1 MADKHTLAFEI
12 GVEEIPAFDLDSANK
27 QLEKMVPAAFAD
39 ARIPFDSIE
48 IHSSPRRLIVMAYGV
63 ADATEALVEE
73 YKGPAAKIAFD
84 ADGNPTKAAIGFA
97 RGKGLDPE
105 NLERR
110 EVNGTEYV
118 FATKNIP
125 ATPVADLLPE
135 VLTGFITAIK
145 WPRSCR
151 WAAYREYFVRPVR
164 WIVAMLNDVV
174 LPVSFAGAAS
184 DNFTMGHRVLAP
196 GKHTVDTAANL
207 LNVVRAAYVI
217 PTQAERERIIREG
230 VAAIEAETGF
240 TADLPAKTL
249 LEVVNLSEYPQPL
262 VSTFDE
268 EFLQVPEEI
277 IVDAMLM
284 HQRYFPLYDAA
295 GKLTNKFIIVSNG
308 NPECAATIIDG
319 NERVVRARL
328 DDAKFF
334 YEEDL
339 KHPLESYIE
348 KLDKVVFQES
358 LGTVRQ
364 KAERLEKLAGALSA
378 DAQLSAAD
386 AARRRSAPRACA
398 RPTWSPTPSS
408 SSPASRAS
416 WAATTPPPPGKR
428 PQVAQRHRPSITS
441 PRFAGDALPDTDGGP
456 AWSPWPTS
464 STPSAACSPVGQ
476 GPTGSSDPF
485 ALRRSAIGIVNHAR
499 GGPAH
504 RRSLAAVDE
513 SLASYAAPGRRLRPR
528 AAVRAEVADFFVTRT
543 KVMLRDAG
551 RHRRRHRRR
560 AGRGRGGACWSS
572 AQRARALEAARA
584 KRCAKRS
591 TTWPR
596 PTPARTTCASP
607 KLGEDVDDSLLTD
620 PERALASARGQPPS
634 RRVAAAL
641 VVRRLRGR
649 AVPGCAALRAPIDG
663 FFADVMVMD
672 EDAALR
678 DNRLRLLN
686 RFVAVFANV
695 ADFGRSWRNRSRATV
710 AGFSQTAERLVRC
723 EAPTHLACFARRR
736 KLAYRSTLRL
746 PPAGG
751 RSGTAAAS
759 PLTLQGTSLEGGRD
773 ARRVRRH
780 TRTPRPLPTIHVV
793 SDSVGLDGTGG
804 GPCRRRPVRRHE
816 PQHRGAAPCALVRG
830 GQAASSP
837 STARLHQPPV
847 RRRAPARLLHA
858 GRRRPAPSR
867 CADYCESAS
876 TTWWRS
882 TS

>member
-39 ARIPFDSIE
+39 ARIPYDSIE

-97 RGKGLDPE
+97 RGKGLSPE

-125 ATPVADLLPE
+125 ATPVADLLPD
-135 VLTGFITAIK
+135 VLAGFITAIK

-164 WIVAMLNDVV
+164 WIVAMLDDVV
-174 LPVSFAGAAS
+174 LPISFAGAES
-184 DNFTMGHRVLAP
+184 SNFTMGHRVLAP

-207 LNVVRAAYVI
+207 LDVILAAYVI

-268 EFLQVPEEI
+268 DFLQVPEEI

-364 KAERLEKLAGALSA
+364 KAERLEKLACALSA

-386 AARRRSAPRACA
+386 AADAKRAA
-398 RPTWSPTPSS
+398 RLCKADLVTNAVIEFTSVQGVMGSYYAA
-408 SSPASRAS
+408 ASGE
-416 WAATTPPPPGKR
+416 T
-428 PQVAQRHRPSITS
+428 PQVAQAIGQHYQ
-441 PRFAGDALPDTDGGP
+441 PRFAGDALPDTTVGKLVALADKLDTICGLF
-456 AWSPWPTS
+456 A
-464 STPSAACSPVGQ
+464 VGQ

-485 ALRRSAIGIVNHAR
+485 ALRRSAIGIVNMLEA
-499 GGPAH
+499 GLPI
-504 RRSLAAVDE
+504 SLAAAIDE
-513 SLASYAAPGRRLRPR
+513 SLASFAAQGVAFDA
-528 AAVRAEVADFFVTRT
+528 AAVRAEVVEFFVTRT
-543 KVMLRDAG
+543 KVMLRDGGVNADTIDAVLAAG
-551 RHRRRHRRR
+551 VEEP
-560 AGRGRGGACWSS
+560 AVIS
-572 AQRARALEAARA
+572 QRAHALEDARA
-584 KRCAKRS
+584 NDAE
-591 TTWPR
+591 TFDNLATAY
-596 PTPARTTCASP
+596 ARANNLRKP
-607 KLGEDVDDSLLTD
+607 ELGEDVDDALLTE
-620 PERALASARGQPPS
+620 PERALAGAVATAEQAVAYALASDDF
-634 RRVAAAL
+634 AAAL
-641 VVRRLRGR
+641 SQL
-649 AVPGCAALRAPIDG
+649 AALRAPIDG

-695 ADFGRSWRNRSRATV
+695 ADFGKMAKS
-710 AGFSQTAERLVRC
+710 
-723 EAPTHLACFARRR
+723 
-736 KLAYRSTLRL
+736 K
-746 PPAGG
+746 
-751 RSGTAAAS
+751 
-759 PLTLQGTSLEGGRD
+759 
-773 ARRVRRH
+773 
-780 TRTPRPLPTIHVV
+780 
-793 SDSVGLDGTGG
+793 
-804 GPCRRRPVRRHE
+804 
-816 PQHRGAAPCALVRG
+816 
-830 GQAASSP
+830 
-837 STARLHQPPV
+837 
-847 RRRAPARLLHA
+847 
-858 GRRRPAPSR
+858 
-867 CADYCESAS
+867 
-876 TTWWRS
+876 
-882 TS
+882 

>member
-39 ARIPFDSIE
+39 ARIPYDSIE

-97 RGKGLDPE
+97 RGKGLSPE
-105 NLERR
+105 SLERR

-125 ATPVADLLPE
+125 ATPVADLLPD
-135 VLTGFITAIK
+135 VLAGFITAIK

-164 WIVAMLNDVV
+164 WIVAMLDDVV
-174 LPVSFAGAAS
+174 LPVSFAGAES
-184 DNFTMGHRVLAP
+184 SNFTMGHRVLAP

-207 LNVVRAAYVI
+207 LDVIRAAYVI

-364 KAERLEKLAGALSA
+364 KAERLEKLACALSA

-386 AARRRSAPRACA
+386 AADAKRAA
-398 RPTWSPTPSS
+398 RLCKADLVTNAVIEFTSVQGVMGSYYAA
-408 SSPASRAS
+408 ASGE
-416 WAATTPPPPGKR
+416 T
-428 PQVAQRHRPSITS
+428 PQVAQAIGQHYQ
-441 PRFAGDALPDTDGGP
+441 PRFAGDALPDTTVGKLVALADKLDTICGLF
-456 AWSPWPTS
+456 A
-464 STPSAACSPVGQ
+464 VGQ

-485 ALRRSAIGIVNHAR
+485 ALRRSAIGIVNMLET
-499 GGPAH
+499 GLPI
-504 RRSLAAVDE
+504 SLAAAIDE
-513 SLASYAAPGRRLRPR
+513 SLASFAAQGVAFDA
-528 AAVRAEVADFFVTRT
+528 AAVRAEVVDFFVTRT
-543 KVMLRDAG
+543 KVMLRDGGVNADTIDAVLAAG
-551 RHRRRHRRR
+551 VEEP
-560 AGRGRGGACWSS
+560 AVIS
-572 AQRARALEAARA
+572 QRAHALEDARA
-584 KRCAKRS
+584 NDAE
-591 TTWPR
+591 TFDNLATAY
-596 PTPARTTCASP
+596 ARANNLRKP
-607 KLGEDVDDSLLTD
+607 ELGEDVDDALLTD
-620 PERALASARGQPPS
+620 PERALAGAVATAEQA
-634 RRVAAAL
+634 VAAAL
-641 VVRRLRGR
+641 ESDDFAAALSQL
-649 AVPGCAALRAPIDG
+649 AALRAPIDG

-695 ADFGRSWRNRSRATV
+695 ADFGKMAKS
-710 AGFSQTAERLVRC
+710 
-723 EAPTHLACFARRR
+723 
-736 KLAYRSTLRL
+736 K
-746 PPAGG
+746 
-751 RSGTAAAS
+751 
-759 PLTLQGTSLEGGRD
+759 
-773 ARRVRRH
+773 
-780 TRTPRPLPTIHVV
+780 
-793 SDSVGLDGTGG
+793 
-804 GPCRRRPVRRHE
+804 
-816 PQHRGAAPCALVRG
+816 
-830 GQAASSP
+830 
-837 STARLHQPPV
+837 
-847 RRRAPARLLHA
+847 
-858 GRRRPAPSR
+858 
-867 CADYCESAS
+867 
-876 TTWWRS
+876 
-882 TS
+882 

>member
-27 QLEKMVPAAFAD
+27 QLEKMAPAAFAD
-39 ARIPFDSIE
+39 ARIPYDSIE

-97 RGKGLDPE
+97 RGKGLSPE

-110 EVNGTEYV
+110 EVNGTECV

-125 ATPVADLLPE
+125 ATPVADLLPD
-135 VLTGFITAIK
+135 VLAGFITAIK

-164 WIVAMLNDVV
+164 WIVAMLDDVV
-174 LPVSFAGAAS
+174 LPVSFAGAES
-184 DNFTMGHRVLAP
+184 SNFTMGHRVLAP

-207 LNVVRAAYVI
+207 LDVIRAAYVI

-230 VAAIEAETGF
+230 VAAIESETGF

-339 KHPLESYIE
+339 KRPLESYIE

-364 KAERLEKLAGALSA
+364 KAERLEKLACALSA

-386 AARRRSAPRACA
+386 AADAKRAA
-398 RPTWSPTPSS
+398 RLCKADLVTNAVIEFTSVQGVMGSYYAA
-408 SSPASRAS
+408 ASGE
-416 WAATTPPPPGKR
+416 T
-428 PQVAQRHRPSITS
+428 PQVAQAIGQHYQ
-441 PRFAGDALPDTDGGP
+441 PRFAGDALPDTTVGKLVALADKLDTICGLF
-456 AWSPWPTS
+456 A
-464 STPSAACSPVGQ
+464 VGQ

-485 ALRRSAIGIVNHAR
+485 ALRRSAIGIVNMLET
-499 GGPAH
+499 GLPI
-504 RRSLAAVDE
+504 SLAAAIDE
-513 SLASYAAPGRRLRPR
+513 SLASFADQGVAFDA
-528 AAVRAEVADFFVTRT
+528 AAVRAEVVDFFVTRT
-543 KVMLRDAG
+543 KVMLRDGGVNADTIDAVLAAG
-551 RHRRRHRRR
+551 VEEP
-560 AGRGRGGACWSS
+560 AVIS
-572 AQRARALEAARA
+572 QRAHALEDARA
-584 KRCAKRS
+584 NDAE
-591 TTWPR
+591 TFDNLATAY
-596 PTPARTTCASP
+596 ARANNLRKP
-607 KLGEDVDDSLLTD
+607 ELGEDVDDALLTE
-620 PERALASARGQPPS
+620 PERALAGAVATAEQTVASALAS
-634 RRVAAAL
+634 DDFAAAL
-641 VVRRLRGR
+641 SQL
-649 AVPGCAALRAPIDG
+649 AALRAPIDG

-695 ADFGRSWRNRSRATV
+695 ADFGKMAKS
-710 AGFSQTAERLVRC
+710 
-723 EAPTHLACFARRR
+723 
-736 KLAYRSTLRL
+736 K
-746 PPAGG
+746 
-751 RSGTAAAS
+751 
-759 PLTLQGTSLEGGRD
+759 
-773 ARRVRRH
+773 
-780 TRTPRPLPTIHVV
+780 
-793 SDSVGLDGTGG
+793 
-804 GPCRRRPVRRHE
+804 
-816 PQHRGAAPCALVRG
+816 
-830 GQAASSP
+830 
-837 STARLHQPPV
+837 
-847 RRRAPARLLHA
+847 
-858 GRRRPAPSR
+858 
-867 CADYCESAS
+867 
-876 TTWWRS
+876 
-882 TS
+882 

>member
-39 ARIPFDSIE
+39 ARIPYDSIE

-97 RGKGLDPE
+97 RGKGLSPE
-105 NLERR
+105 SLERR

-125 ATPVADLLPE
+125 ATPVADLLPD
-135 VLTGFITAIK
+135 VLAGFITAIK

-164 WIVAMLNDVV
+164 WIVAMLDDVV
-174 LPVSFAGAAS
+174 LPVSFAGAES
-184 DNFTMGHRVLAP
+184 SNFTMGHRVLAP

-207 LNVVRAAYVI
+207 LDVIRAAYVI

-364 KAERLEKLAGALSA
+364 KAERLEKLACALSA
-378 DAQLSAAD
+378 DAQLDAAD
-386 AARRRSAPRACA
+386 AADAKRAA
-398 RPTWSPTPSS
+398 RLCKADLVTNAVIEFTSVQGVMGSYYAA
-408 SSPASRAS
+408 ASGE
-416 WAATTPPPPGKR
+416 T
-428 PQVAQRHRPSITS
+428 PQVAQAIGQHYQ
-441 PRFAGDALPDTDGGP
+441 PRFAGDALPDTTVGKLVALADKLDTICGLF
-456 AWSPWPTS
+456 A
-464 STPSAACSPVGQ
+464 VGQ

-485 ALRRSAIGIVNHAR
+485 ALRRSAIGIVNMLEA
-499 GGPAH
+499 GLPI
-504 RRSLAAVDE
+504 SLAAAIDE
-513 SLASYAAPGRRLRPR
+513 SLASFADQGVAFDA
-528 AAVRAEVADFFVTRT
+528 AAVRAEVVGFFVTRT

-551 RHRRRHRRR
+551 ISADTIDAVLA
-560 AGRGRGGACWSS
+560 AGVEEPAVIS
-572 AQRARALEAARA
+572 QRAHALEDARA
-584 KRCAKRS
+584 NDAE
-591 TTWPR
+591 TFDNLATAY
-596 PTPARTTCASP
+596 ARANNLRKP
-607 KLGEDVDDSLLTD
+607 ELGEDVDDALLTE
-620 PERALASARGQPPS
+620 PERALAGAVATAEQAVASALAS
-634 RRVAAAL
+634 DDFAAAL
-641 VVRRLRGR
+641 SQL
-649 AVPGCAALRAPIDG
+649 AALRAPIDG

-695 ADFGRSWRNRSRATV
+695 ADFGKMAKS
-710 AGFSQTAERLVRC
+710 
-723 EAPTHLACFARRR
+723 
-736 KLAYRSTLRL
+736 K
-746 PPAGG
+746 
-751 RSGTAAAS
+751 
-759 PLTLQGTSLEGGRD
+759 
-773 ARRVRRH
+773 
-780 TRTPRPLPTIHVV
+780 
-793 SDSVGLDGTGG
+793 
-804 GPCRRRPVRRHE
+804 
-816 PQHRGAAPCALVRG
+816 
-830 GQAASSP
+830 
-837 STARLHQPPV
+837 
-847 RRRAPARLLHA
+847 
-858 GRRRPAPSR
+858 
-867 CADYCESAS
+867 
-876 TTWWRS
+876 
-882 TS
+882 

>member
-39 ARIPFDSIE
+39 ARIPYDSIE

-97 RGKGLDPE
+97 RGKGLSPE
-105 NLERR
+105 SLERR

-125 ATPVADLLPE
+125 ATPVADLLPD
-135 VLTGFITAIK
+135 VLAGFITAIK

-164 WIVAMLNDVV
+164 WIVAMLDDVV
-174 LPVSFAGAAS
+174 LPVSFAGAES
-184 DNFTMGHRVLAP
+184 SNFTMGHRVLAP

-207 LNVVRAAYVI
+207 LDVIRAAYVI

-364 KAERLEKLAGALSA
+364 KAERLEKLACALSA

-386 AARRRSAPRACA
+386 AADAKRAA
-398 RPTWSPTPSS
+398 RLCKADLVTNAVVEFTSVQGVMGSYYAA
-408 SSPASRAS
+408 ASGE
-416 WAATTPPPPGKR
+416 T
-428 PQVAQRHRPSITS
+428 PQVAQAIGQHYQ
-441 PRFAGDALPDTDGGP
+441 PRFAGDALPDTTVGKLVALADKLDTICGLF
-456 AWSPWPTS
+456 A
-464 STPSAACSPVGQ
+464 VGQ

-485 ALRRSAIGIVNHAR
+485 ALRRSAIGIVNMLEA
-499 GGPAH
+499 GLPI
-504 RRSLAAVDE
+504 SLAAAIDE
-513 SLASYAAPGRRLRPR
+513 SLASFAAQGVAFDA
-528 AAVRAEVADFFVTRT
+528 AAVRAEVVDFFVTRT
-543 KVMLRDAG
+543 KVMLRDGGVNADTIDAVLAAG
-551 RHRRRHRRR
+551 VEEP
-560 AGRGRGGACWSS
+560 AVIS
-572 AQRARALEAARA
+572 QRAHALEDARA
-584 KRCAKRS
+584 NDAE
-591 TTWPR
+591 TFDNLATAY
-596 PTPARTTCASP
+596 ARANNLRKP
-607 KLGEDVDDSLLTD
+607 ELGEDVDDALLTE
-620 PERALASARGQPPS
+620 PERALAGAVATAEQAVASALAS
-634 RRVAAAL
+634 DDFAAAL
-641 VVRRLRGR
+641 SQL
-649 AVPGCAALRAPIDG
+649 AALRAPIDG

-695 ADFGRSWRNRSRATV
+695 ADFGKMAKS
-710 AGFSQTAERLVRC
+710 
-723 EAPTHLACFARRR
+723 
-736 KLAYRSTLRL
+736 K
-746 PPAGG
+746 
-751 RSGTAAAS
+751 
-759 PLTLQGTSLEGGRD
+759 
-773 ARRVRRH
+773 
-780 TRTPRPLPTIHVV
+780 
-793 SDSVGLDGTGG
+793 
-804 GPCRRRPVRRHE
+804 
-816 PQHRGAAPCALVRG
+816 
-830 GQAASSP
+830 
-837 STARLHQPPV
+837 
-847 RRRAPARLLHA
+847 
-858 GRRRPAPSR
+858 
-867 CADYCESAS
+867 
-876 TTWWRS
+876 
-882 TS
+882 

>member
-39 ARIPFDSIE
+39 ARIPYDSIE

-84 ADGNPTKAAIGFA
+84 AGGNPTKAAIGFA
-97 RGKGLDPE
+97 RGKGLSPE

-125 ATPVADLLPE
+125 ATPVADLLPD
-135 VLTGFITAIK
+135 VLAGFITAIK

-164 WIVAMLNDVV
+164 WIVAMLDDVV
-174 LPVSFAGAAS
+174 LPVSYAGAES
-184 DNFTMGHRVLAP
+184 SNFTMGHRVLAP
-196 GKHTVDTAANL
+196 GKHVVDTAANL
-207 LNVVRAAYVI
+207 LDVIRAAYVI

-284 HQRYFPLYDAA
+284 HQRYFPLYDAD

-364 KAERLEKLAGALSA
+364 KAERLEKLARALSA
-378 DAQLSAAD
+378 DAQLDAAD
-386 AARRRSAPRACA
+386 AADAKRAA
-398 RPTWSPTPSS
+398 RLCKADLVTNAVIEFTSVQGVMGSYYAA
-408 SSPASRAS
+408 ASGE
-416 WAATTPPPPGKR
+416 T
-428 PQVAQRHRPSITS
+428 PQVAQAIGQHYQ
-441 PRFAGDALPDTDGGP
+441 PRFAGDALPDTTVGKLVALADKLDTICGLF
-456 AWSPWPTS
+456 A
-464 STPSAACSPVGQ
+464 VGQ

-485 ALRRSAIGIVNHAR
+485 ALRRSAIGIVNMLEA
-499 GGPAH
+499 GLPI
-504 RRSLAAVDE
+504 SLAAAIDE
-513 SLASYAAPGRRLRPR
+513 SLASFAAQGVAFDA
-528 AAVRAEVADFFVTRT
+528 AAVRAEVVDFFVTRT

-551 RHRRRHRRR
+551 INADTIDAVLA
-560 AGRGRGGACWSS
+560 AGVEEPAVIS
-572 AQRARALEAARA
+572 QRAHALEDARA
-584 KRCAKRS
+584 NDAE
-591 TTWPR
+591 TFDNLATAY
-596 PTPARTTCASP
+596 ARANNLRKP
-607 KLGEDVDDSLLTD
+607 ELGEDVNDALLTE
-620 PERALASARGQPPS
+620 PERALAGAVATAEQA
-634 RRVAAAL
+634 VAAAL
-641 VVRRLRGR
+641 ASDDFAAALSQL
-649 AVPGCAALRAPIDG
+649 AALRAPIDG

-695 ADFGRSWRNRSRATV
+695 ADFGKMAKS
-710 AGFSQTAERLVRC
+710 
-723 EAPTHLACFARRR
+723 
-736 KLAYRSTLRL
+736 K
-746 PPAGG
+746 
-751 RSGTAAAS
+751 
-759 PLTLQGTSLEGGRD
+759 
-773 ARRVRRH
+773 
-780 TRTPRPLPTIHVV
+780 
-793 SDSVGLDGTGG
+793 
-804 GPCRRRPVRRHE
+804 
-816 PQHRGAAPCALVRG
+816 
-830 GQAASSP
+830 
-837 STARLHQPPV
+837 
-847 RRRAPARLLHA
+847 
-858 GRRRPAPSR
+858 
-867 CADYCESAS
+867 
-876 TTWWRS
+876 
-882 TS
+882 

>member
-39 ARIPFDSIE
+39 ARIPYDSIE

-97 RGKGLDPE
+97 RGKGLSPE
-105 NLERR
+105 SLERR

-125 ATPVADLLPE
+125 ATPVADLLPD
-135 VLTGFITAIK
+135 VLAGFITAIK

-164 WIVAMLNDVV
+164 WIVAMLDDVV
-174 LPVSFAGAAS
+174 LPVSFAGAES
-184 DNFTMGHRVLAP
+184 SNFTMGHRVLAP
-196 GKHTVDTAANL
+196 GKHAVDTAANL
-207 LNVVRAAYVI
+207 LDVIRAAYVI

-364 KAERLEKLAGALSA
+364 KAERLEKLACALSA

-386 AARRRSAPRACA
+386 AADAKRAA
-398 RPTWSPTPSS
+398 RLCKADLVTNAVIEFTSVQGVMGSYYAA
-408 SSPASRAS
+408 ASGE
-416 WAATTPPPPGKR
+416 T
-428 PQVAQRHRPSITS
+428 PQVAQAIGQHYQ
-441 PRFAGDALPDTDGGP
+441 PRFAGDALPDTTVGKLVALADKLDTICGLF
-456 AWSPWPTS
+456 S
-464 STPSAACSPVGQ
+464 VGQ

-485 ALRRSAIGIVNHAR
+485 ALRRSAIGIVNMLETGLAI
-499 GGPAH
+499 
-504 RRSLAAVDE
+504 SLAAAIDE
-513 SLASYAAPGRRLRPR
+513 SLASFAAQGVAFDA
-528 AAVRAEVADFFVTRT
+528 AAVRAEVVDFFVTRT
-543 KVMLRDAG
+543 KVMLRDGGVNADTIDAVLAAG
-551 RHRRRHRRR
+551 VEEP
-560 AGRGRGGACWSS
+560 AVIS
-572 AQRARALEAARA
+572 QRAHALEDARA
-584 KRCAKRS
+584 NDAE
-591 TTWPR
+591 TFDNLATAY
-596 PTPARTTCASP
+596 ARANNLRKP
-607 KLGEDVDDSLLTD
+607 ELGEGVDDALLTE
-620 PERALASARGQPPS
+620 PERALEGAVATAEQAVASALAS
-634 RRVAAAL
+634 DDFAAAL
-641 VVRRLRGR
+641 SQL
-649 AVPGCAALRAPIDG
+649 AALRAPIDG

-695 ADFGRSWRNRSRATV
+695 ADFGKMAKS
-710 AGFSQTAERLVRC
+710 
-723 EAPTHLACFARRR
+723 
-736 KLAYRSTLRL
+736 K
-746 PPAGG
+746 
-751 RSGTAAAS
+751 
-759 PLTLQGTSLEGGRD
+759 
-773 ARRVRRH
+773 
-780 TRTPRPLPTIHVV
+780 
-793 SDSVGLDGTGG
+793 
-804 GPCRRRPVRRHE
+804 
-816 PQHRGAAPCALVRG
+816 
-830 GQAASSP
+830 
-837 STARLHQPPV
+837 
-847 RRRAPARLLHA
+847 
-858 GRRRPAPSR
+858 
-867 CADYCESAS
+867 
-876 TTWWRS
+876 
-882 TS
+882 

>member
-27 QLEKMVPAAFAD
+27 QLEKMVPAAFSD

-97 RGKGLDPE
+97 RGKGLSPE

-125 ATPVADLLPE
+125 ATPVADLLPD
-135 VLTGFITAIK
+135 VLAGFITAIK

-164 WIVAMLNDVV
+164 WIVAMLDDVV
-174 LPVSFAGAAS
+174 LPVSYAGAES
-184 DNFTMGHRVLAP
+184 SNFTMGHRVLAP
-196 GKHTVDTAANL
+196 GKHVVDTAANL
-207 LNVVRAAYVI
+207 LDVIRAAYVI

-284 HQRYFPLYDAA
+284 HQRYFPLYDAD

-364 KAERLEKLAGALSA
+364 KAERLEKLACALSA
-378 DAQLSAAD
+378 DAQLDAAD
-386 AARRRSAPRACA
+386 AADAKRAA
-398 RPTWSPTPSS
+398 RLCKADLVTNAVIEFTSVQGVMGSYYAA
-408 SSPASRAS
+408 ASGE
-416 WAATTPPPPGKR
+416 T
-428 PQVAQRHRPSITS
+428 PQVAQAIGQHYQ
-441 PRFAGDALPDTDGGP
+441 PRFAGDALPDTTVGKLVALADKLDTICGLF
-456 AWSPWPTS
+456 A
-464 STPSAACSPVGQ
+464 VGQ

-485 ALRRSAIGIVNHAR
+485 ALRRSAIGIVNMLEA
-499 GGPAH
+499 GLPI
-504 RRSLAAVDE
+504 SLAAAIDE
-513 SLASYAAPGRRLRPR
+513 SLASFAAQGVAFDA
-528 AAVRAEVADFFVTRT
+528 AAVRAEVVDFFVTRT

-551 RHRRRHRRR
+551 VNADTIDAVLA
-560 AGRGRGGACWSS
+560 AGVEEPAVIS
-572 AQRARALEAARA
+572 QRAHALEDARA
-584 KRCAKRS
+584 NDAE
-591 TTWPR
+591 TFDNLATAY
-596 PTPARTTCASP
+596 ARANNLRKP
-607 KLGEDVDDSLLTD
+607 ELGEDVDDALLTE
-620 PERALASARGQPPS
+620 PERALAGAVATAEQA
-634 RRVAAAL
+634 VAAAL
-641 VVRRLRGR
+641 ASDDFAAALSQL
-649 AVPGCAALRAPIDG
+649 AALRAPIDG

-695 ADFGRSWRNRSRATV
+695 ADFGKMAKS
-710 AGFSQTAERLVRC
+710 
-723 EAPTHLACFARRR
+723 
-736 KLAYRSTLRL
+736 K
-746 PPAGG
+746 
-751 RSGTAAAS
+751 
-759 PLTLQGTSLEGGRD
+759 
-773 ARRVRRH
+773 
-780 TRTPRPLPTIHVV
+780 
-793 SDSVGLDGTGG
+793 
-804 GPCRRRPVRRHE
+804 
-816 PQHRGAAPCALVRG
+816 
-830 GQAASSP
+830 
-837 STARLHQPPV
+837 
-847 RRRAPARLLHA
+847 
-858 GRRRPAPSR
+858 
-867 CADYCESAS
+867 
-876 TTWWRS
+876 
-882 TS
+882 

>member
-97 RGKGLDPE
+97 RGKGLAPE
-105 NLERR
+105 SLERR

-125 ATPVADLLPE
+125 ATPVADLLPD
-135 VLTGFITAIK
+135 VLAGFITAIK

-164 WIVAMLNDVV
+164 WIVAMLDDVV
-174 LPVSFAGAAS
+174 LPISYAGAES
-184 DNFTMGHRVLAP
+184 SNFTMGHRVLAP
-196 GKHTVDTAANL
+196 GKHTVDAAENL
-207 LNVVRAAYVI
+207 LDVIRAAYVI

-284 HQRYFPLYDAA
+284 HQRYFPLYDAD

-364 KAERLEKLAGALSA
+364 KAERLEKLACALSA
-378 DAQLSAAD
+378 DAQLDAAD
-386 AARRRSAPRACA
+386 AADAQRAA
-398 RPTWSPTPSS
+398 RLCKADLVTNAVIEFTSVQGVMGSYYAA
-408 SSPASRAS
+408 ASGE
-416 WAATTPPPPGKR
+416 T
-428 PQVAQRHRPSITS
+428 PQVAQAIGQHYQ
-441 PRFAGDALPDTDGGP
+441 PRFAGDALPDTTVGQLVALADKLDTICGLF
-456 AWSPWPTS
+456 A
-464 STPSAACSPVGQ
+464 VGQ

-485 ALRRSAIGIVNHAR
+485 ALRRSAIGIVNMLET
-499 GGPAH
+499 GLPI
-504 RRSLAAVDE
+504 SLAAAIDE
-513 SLASYAAPGRRLRPR
+513 SLASFADQGVAFDA
-528 AAVRAEVADFFVTRT
+528 AAVRVEVVDFFVTRT

-551 RHRRRHRRR
+551 VNADTIDAVLA
-560 AGRGRGGACWSS
+560 AGVEEPAVIS
-572 AQRARALEAARA
+572 QRAHALEDARA
-584 KRCAKRS
+584 NDAE
-591 TTWPR
+591 TFDNLATAY
-596 PTPARTTCASP
+596 ARANNLRKP
-607 KLGEDVDDSLLTD
+607 ELGEDVDDALLTE
-620 PERALASARGQPPS
+620 PERALAGAVATAEQA
-634 RRVAAAL
+634 VAAAL
-641 VVRRLRGR
+641 ESDDFAAAL
-649 AVPGCAALRAPIDG
+649 AQLAALRAPIDG

-695 ADFGRSWRNRSRATV
+695 ADFGKMAKS
-710 AGFSQTAERLVRC
+710 
-723 EAPTHLACFARRR
+723 
-736 KLAYRSTLRL
+736 K
-746 PPAGG
+746 
-751 RSGTAAAS
+751 
-759 PLTLQGTSLEGGRD
+759 
-773 ARRVRRH
+773 
-780 TRTPRPLPTIHVV
+780 
-793 SDSVGLDGTGG
+793 
-804 GPCRRRPVRRHE
+804 
-816 PQHRGAAPCALVRG
+816 
-830 GQAASSP
+830 
-837 STARLHQPPV
+837 
-847 RRRAPARLLHA
+847 
-858 GRRRPAPSR
+858 
-867 CADYCESAS
+867 
-876 TTWWRS
+876 
-882 TS
+882 

>member
-39 ARIPFDSIE
+39 ARIPYDSIE

-97 RGKGLDPE
+97 RGKGLSPE

-125 ATPVADLLPE
+125 ATPVADLLPD
-135 VLTGFITAIK
+135 VLAGFITAIK

-164 WIVAMLNDVV
+164 WIVAMLDDVV
-174 LPVSFAGAAS
+174 LPVSFAGAES
-184 DNFTMGHRVLAP
+184 SNFTMGHRVLAP

-207 LNVVRAAYVI
+207 LDVIRAAYVI

-364 KAERLEKLAGALSA
+364 KAERLEKLACALSA

-386 AARRRSAPRACA
+386 AADAKRAA
-398 RPTWSPTPSS
+398 RLCKADLVTNAVIEFTSVQGVMGSYYAA
-408 SSPASRAS
+408 ASGE
-416 WAATTPPPPGKR
+416 T
-428 PQVAQRHRPSITS
+428 PQVAQAIGQHYQ
-441 PRFAGDALPDTDGGP
+441 PRFAGDALPDTTVGKLVALADKLDTICGLF
-456 AWSPWPTS
+456 A
-464 STPSAACSPVGQ
+464 VGQ

-485 ALRRSAIGIVNHAR
+485 ALRRSAIGIVNMLETGLAI
-499 GGPAH
+499 
-504 RRSLAAVDE
+504 SLAAAIDE
-513 SLASYAAPGRRLRPR
+513 SLASFAAQGVAFDA
-528 AAVRAEVADFFVTRT
+528 AAVRAEVVDFFVTRT
-543 KVMLRDAG
+543 KVMLRDGGVNADTIDAVLAAG
-551 RHRRRHRRR
+551 VEEP
-560 AGRGRGGACWSS
+560 AVIS
-572 AQRARALEAARA
+572 QRAHALEDARA
-584 KRCAKRS
+584 NDAE
-591 TTWPR
+591 TFDNLATAY
-596 PTPARTTCASP
+596 ARANNLRKP
-607 KLGEDVDDSLLTD
+607 ELGEDVDDALLTE
-620 PERALASARGQPPS
+620 PERALAGAVATAEQA
-634 RRVAAAL
+634 VAAAL
-641 VVRRLRGR
+641 ASDDFAAALSQL
-649 AVPGCAALRAPIDG
+649 AALRAPIDG

-695 ADFGRSWRNRSRATV
+695 ADFGKMAKS
-710 AGFSQTAERLVRC
+710 
-723 EAPTHLACFARRR
+723 
-736 KLAYRSTLRL
+736 K
-746 PPAGG
+746 
-751 RSGTAAAS
+751 
-759 PLTLQGTSLEGGRD
+759 
-773 ARRVRRH
+773 
-780 TRTPRPLPTIHVV
+780 
-793 SDSVGLDGTGG
+793 
-804 GPCRRRPVRRHE
+804 
-816 PQHRGAAPCALVRG
+816 
-830 GQAASSP
+830 
-837 STARLHQPPV
+837 
-847 RRRAPARLLHA
+847 
-858 GRRRPAPSR
+858 
-867 CADYCESAS
+867 
-876 TTWWRS
+876 
-882 TS
+882 

>member
-39 ARIPFDSIE
+39 ARIPYDSIE

-97 RGKGLDPE
+97 RGKGLSPE
-105 NLERR
+105 SLERR

-125 ATPVADLLPE
+125 ATPVADLLPD
-135 VLTGFITAIK
+135 VLAGFITAIK

-164 WIVAMLNDVV
+164 WIVAMLDDVV
-174 LPVSFAGAAS
+174 LPVSFAGAES
-184 DNFTMGHRVLAP
+184 SNFTMGHRVLAP

-207 LNVVRAAYVI
+207 LDVIRAAYVI

-386 AARRRSAPRACA
+386 AADAQRAA
-398 RPTWSPTPSS
+398 RLCKADLVTNAVIEFTSVQGVMGSYYAA
-408 SSPASRAS
+408 ASGE
-416 WAATTPPPPGKR
+416 T
-428 PQVAQRHRPSITS
+428 PQVAQAIGQHYQ
-441 PRFAGDALPDTDGGP
+441 PRFAGDALPD
-456 AWSPWPTS
+456 
-464 STPSAACSPVGQ
+464 STVGQ
-476 GPTGSSDPF
+476 LVALADKLDTICGLFAVVPGPTGSSDPF
-485 ALRRSAIGIVNHAR
+485 ALRRSAIGIVNMLES
-499 GGPAH
+499 GLPI
-504 RRSLAAVDE
+504 SLAAAIDE
-513 SLASYAAPGRRLRPR
+513 SLASFAAQGVAFDA
-528 AAVRAEVADFFVTRT
+528 AAVRAEVVDFFVTRT

-551 RHRRRHRRR
+551 VNADTIDAVLA
-560 AGRGRGGACWSS
+560 AGVEEPAVIS
-572 AQRARALEAARA
+572 QRAHALEDARA
-584 KRCAKRS
+584 NDAE
-591 TTWPR
+591 TFDNLATAY
-596 PTPARTTCASP
+596 ARANNLRKP
-607 KLGEDVDDSLLTD
+607 ELGEGVDDSLLTD
-620 PERALASARGQPPS
+620 PERALASAVATAEQA
-634 RRVAAAL
+634 VAAAL
-641 VVRRLRGR
+641 ESDDFAAALSQL
-649 AVPGCAALRAPIDG
+649 AALRAPIDG

-695 ADFGRSWRNRSRATV
+695 ADFGKMAKS
-710 AGFSQTAERLVRC
+710 
-723 EAPTHLACFARRR
+723 
-736 KLAYRSTLRL
+736 K
-746 PPAGG
+746 
-751 RSGTAAAS
+751 
-759 PLTLQGTSLEGGRD
+759 
-773 ARRVRRH
+773 
-780 TRTPRPLPTIHVV
+780 
-793 SDSVGLDGTGG
+793 
-804 GPCRRRPVRRHE
+804 
-816 PQHRGAAPCALVRG
+816 
-830 GQAASSP
+830 
-837 STARLHQPPV
+837 
-847 RRRAPARLLHA
+847 
-858 GRRRPAPSR
+858 
-867 CADYCESAS
+867 
-876 TTWWRS
+876 
-882 TS
+882 

>member
-39 ARIPFDSIE
+39 ARIPYDSIE
-48 IHSSPRRLIVMAYGV
+48 IHSSPRRLIVMAYSV

-97 RGKGLDPE
+97 RGKGLSPE
-105 NLERR
+105 SLERR

-125 ATPVADLLPE
+125 ATPVADLLPD
-135 VLTGFITAIK
+135 VLAGFITAIK

-164 WIVAMLNDVV
+164 WIVAMLDDVV
-174 LPVSFAGAAS
+174 LPVSFAGAES
-184 DNFTMGHRVLAP
+184 SNFTMGHRVLAP

-207 LNVVRAAYVI
+207 LDVIRAAYVI

-268 EFLQVPEEI
+268 DFLQVPEEI

-339 KHPLESYIE
+339 KRPLESYIE

-364 KAERLEKLAGALSA
+364 KAERLEKLACALSA

-386 AARRRSAPRACA
+386 AADAKRAA
-398 RPTWSPTPSS
+398 RLCKADLVTNAVIEFTSVQGVMGSYYAA
-408 SSPASRAS
+408 ASGE
-416 WAATTPPPPGKR
+416 T
-428 PQVAQRHRPSITS
+428 PQVAQAIGQHYQ
-441 PRFAGDALPDTDGGP
+441 PRFAGDALPDTTVGKLVALADKLDTICGLF
-456 AWSPWPTS
+456 A
-464 STPSAACSPVGQ
+464 VGQ

-485 ALRRSAIGIVNHAR
+485 ALRRSAIGIVNMLEA
-499 GGPAH
+499 GLPI
-504 RRSLAAVDE
+504 SLAAAIDE
-513 SLASYAAPGRRLRPR
+513 SLASFAAQGVAFDA
-528 AAVRAEVADFFVTRT
+528 AAVRAEVVDFFVTRT
-543 KVMLRDAG
+543 KVMLRDGGVNADTIDAVLAAG
-551 RHRRRHRRR
+551 VEEP
-560 AGRGRGGACWSS
+560 AVIS
-572 AQRARALEAARA
+572 QRAHALEDARA
-584 KRCAKRS
+584 NDAE
-591 TTWPR
+591 TFDNLATAY
-596 PTPARTTCASP
+596 ARANNLRKP
-607 KLGEDVDDSLLTD
+607 ELGEDVDDALLTE
-620 PERALASARGQPPS
+620 PERALAGAVATAEQTVASALAS
-634 RRVAAAL
+634 DDFAAAL
-641 VVRRLRGR
+641 SQL
-649 AVPGCAALRAPIDG
+649 AALRAPIDG

-695 ADFGRSWRNRSRATV
+695 ADFGKMAKS
-710 AGFSQTAERLVRC
+710 
-723 EAPTHLACFARRR
+723 
-736 KLAYRSTLRL
+736 K
-746 PPAGG
+746 
-751 RSGTAAAS
+751 
-759 PLTLQGTSLEGGRD
+759 
-773 ARRVRRH
+773 
-780 TRTPRPLPTIHVV
+780 
-793 SDSVGLDGTGG
+793 
-804 GPCRRRPVRRHE
+804 
-816 PQHRGAAPCALVRG
+816 
-830 GQAASSP
+830 
-837 STARLHQPPV
+837 
-847 RRRAPARLLHA
+847 
-858 GRRRPAPSR
+858 
-867 CADYCESAS
+867 
-876 TTWWRS
+876 
-882 TS
+882 

>member
-39 ARIPFDSIE
+39 ARIPYDSIE

-97 RGKGLDPE
+97 RGKGLSPE

-125 ATPVADLLPE
+125 ATPVADLLPD
-135 VLTGFITAIK
+135 VLAGFITAIK

-164 WIVAMLNDVV
+164 WIVAMLDDVV
-174 LPVSFAGAAS
+174 LPVSFAGAES
-184 DNFTMGHRVLAP
+184 SNFTMGHRVLAP
-196 GKHTVDTAANL
+196 GKHAVDTAANL
-207 LNVVRAAYVI
+207 LDVIRAAYVI

-364 KAERLEKLAGALSA
+364 KAERLEKLACALSA

-386 AARRRSAPRACA
+386 AADAKRAA
-398 RPTWSPTPSS
+398 RLCKADLVTNAVIEFTSVQGVMGSYYAA
-408 SSPASRAS
+408 ASGE
-416 WAATTPPPPGKR
+416 T
-428 PQVAQRHRPSITS
+428 PQVAQAIGQHYQ
-441 PRFAGDALPDTDGGP
+441 PRFAGDALPDTTVGKLVALADKLDTICGLF
-456 AWSPWPTS
+456 A
-464 STPSAACSPVGQ
+464 VGQ

-485 ALRRSAIGIVNHAR
+485 ALRRSAIGIVNMLET
-499 GGPAH
+499 GLPI
-504 RRSLAAVDE
+504 SLAAAIDE
-513 SLASYAAPGRRLRPR
+513 SLASFAAQGVAFDA
-528 AAVRAEVADFFVTRT
+528 AAVRAEVVDFFVTRT
-543 KVMLRDAG
+543 KVMLRDGGVNADTIDAVLAAG
-551 RHRRRHRRR
+551 VEEP
-560 AGRGRGGACWSS
+560 AVIS
-572 AQRARALEAARA
+572 QRAHALEDARA
-584 KRCAKRS
+584 NDAE
-591 TTWPR
+591 TFDNLATAY
-596 PTPARTTCASP
+596 ARANNLRKP
-607 KLGEDVDDSLLTD
+607 ELGEGVDDALLTE
-620 PERALASARGQPPS
+620 PERALAGAVATAEQAVASALAS
-634 RRVAAAL
+634 DDFAAAL
-641 VVRRLRGR
+641 SQL
-649 AVPGCAALRAPIDG
+649 AALRAPIDG

-695 ADFGRSWRNRSRATV
+695 ADFGKMAKS
-710 AGFSQTAERLVRC
+710 
-723 EAPTHLACFARRR
+723 
-736 KLAYRSTLRL
+736 K
-746 PPAGG
+746 
-751 RSGTAAAS
+751 
-759 PLTLQGTSLEGGRD
+759 
-773 ARRVRRH
+773 
-780 TRTPRPLPTIHVV
+780 
-793 SDSVGLDGTGG
+793 
-804 GPCRRRPVRRHE
+804 
-816 PQHRGAAPCALVRG
+816 
-830 GQAASSP
+830 
-837 STARLHQPPV
+837 
-847 RRRAPARLLHA
+847 
-858 GRRRPAPSR
+858 
-867 CADYCESAS
+867 
-876 TTWWRS
+876 
-882 TS
+882 

>member
-39 ARIPFDSIE
+39 ARIPYDSIE

-97 RGKGLDPE
+97 RGKGLSPE
-105 NLERR
+105 SLERR

-125 ATPVADLLPE
+125 ATPVADLLPD
-135 VLTGFITAIK
+135 VLAGFITAIK

-164 WIVAMLNDVV
+164 WIVAMLDDVV
-174 LPVSFAGAAS
+174 LPVSYAGAES
-184 DNFTMGHRVLAP
+184 SNFTMGHRVLAP
-196 GKHTVDTAANL
+196 GKHAVDTAANL
-207 LNVVRAAYVI
+207 LDVIRAAYVI

-364 KAERLEKLAGALSA
+364 KAERLEKLACALSA
-378 DAQLSAAD
+378 DAQLDAAD
-386 AARRRSAPRACA
+386 AADAQRAA
-398 RPTWSPTPSS
+398 RLCKADLVTNAVIEFTSVQGVMGSYYAA
-408 SSPASRAS
+408 ASGE
-416 WAATTPPPPGKR
+416 T
-428 PQVAQRHRPSITS
+428 PQVAQAIGQHYQ
-441 PRFAGDALPDTDGGP
+441 PRFAGDALPDTTVGKLVALADKLDTICGLF
-456 AWSPWPTS
+456 A
-464 STPSAACSPVGQ
+464 VGQ

-485 ALRRSAIGIVNHAR
+485 ALRRSAIGIVNMLET
-499 GGPAH
+499 GLPI
-504 RRSLAAVDE
+504 SLAAAIDE
-513 SLASYAAPGRRLRPR
+513 SLASFADQGVAFDA
-528 AAVRAEVADFFVTRT
+528 AAVRAEVVDFFVTRT

-551 RHRRRHRRR
+551 ISADTIDAVLA
-560 AGRGRGGACWSS
+560 AGVEEPAVIS
-572 AQRARALEAARA
+572 QRAHALEDARA
-584 KRCAKRS
+584 NDAE
-591 TTWPR
+591 TFDNLATAY
-596 PTPARTTCASP
+596 ARANNLRKP
-607 KLGEDVDDSLLTD
+607 ELGEDVDDALLTD
-620 PERALASARGQPPS
+620 PERALAGAVATAEQAVADALASDDF
-634 RRVAAAL
+634 AAAL
-641 VVRRLRGR
+641 SQL
-649 AVPGCAALRAPIDG
+649 AALRAPIDG

-695 ADFGRSWRNRSRATV
+695 ADFGKMAKS
-710 AGFSQTAERLVRC
+710 
-723 EAPTHLACFARRR
+723 
-736 KLAYRSTLRL
+736 K
-746 PPAGG
+746 
-751 RSGTAAAS
+751 
-759 PLTLQGTSLEGGRD
+759 
-773 ARRVRRH
+773 
-780 TRTPRPLPTIHVV
+780 
-793 SDSVGLDGTGG
+793 
-804 GPCRRRPVRRHE
+804 
-816 PQHRGAAPCALVRG
+816 
-830 GQAASSP
+830 
-837 STARLHQPPV
+837 
-847 RRRAPARLLHA
+847 
-858 GRRRPAPSR
+858 
-867 CADYCESAS
+867 
-876 TTWWRS
+876 
-882 TS
+882 

>member
-39 ARIPFDSIE
+39 ARIPYDSIE

-97 RGKGLDPE
+97 RGKGLSPE
-105 NLERR
+105 SLERR

-125 ATPVADLLPE
+125 ATPVADLLPD
-135 VLTGFITAIK
+135 VLAGFITAIK

-164 WIVAMLNDVV
+164 WIVAMLDDVV
-174 LPVSFAGAAS
+174 LPVSFAGAES
-184 DNFTMGHRVLAP
+184 SNFTMGHRVLAP

-207 LNVVRAAYVI
+207 LDVIRAAYVI

-364 KAERLEKLAGALSA
+364 KAVRLEKLACALSA

-386 AARRRSAPRACA
+386 AADAKRAA
-398 RPTWSPTPSS
+398 RLCKADLVTNAVIEFTSVQGVMGSYYAA
-408 SSPASRAS
+408 ASGE
-416 WAATTPPPPGKR
+416 T
-428 PQVAQRHRPSITS
+428 PQVAQAIGQHYQ
-441 PRFAGDALPDTDGGP
+441 PRFAGDALPDTTVGKLVALADKLDTICGLF
-456 AWSPWPTS
+456 A
-464 STPSAACSPVGQ
+464 VGQ

-485 ALRRSAIGIVNHAR
+485 ALRRSAIGIVNMLET
-499 GGPAH
+499 GLPI
-504 RRSLAAVDE
+504 SLAAAIDE
-513 SLASYAAPGRRLRPR
+513 SLASFAAQGVAFDA
-528 AAVRAEVADFFVTRT
+528 AAVRAEVVGFFVTRT
-543 KVMLRDAG
+543 KVMLRDGGVNADTIDAVLAAG
-551 RHRRRHRRR
+551 VEEP
-560 AGRGRGGACWSS
+560 AVIS
-572 AQRARALEAARA
+572 QRAHALEDARA
-584 KRCAKRS
+584 NDAE
-591 TTWPR
+591 TFDNLATAY
-596 PTPARTTCASP
+596 ARANNLRKP
-607 KLGEDVDDSLLTD
+607 ELGEDVDDALLTE
-620 PERALASARGQPPS
+620 PERALAGAVATAEQAVASALAS
-634 RRVAAAL
+634 DDFAAAL
-641 VVRRLRGR
+641 SQL
-649 AVPGCAALRAPIDG
+649 AALRAPIDG

-695 ADFGRSWRNRSRATV
+695 ADFGKMAKS
-710 AGFSQTAERLVRC
+710 
-723 EAPTHLACFARRR
+723 
-736 KLAYRSTLRL
+736 K
-746 PPAGG
+746 
-751 RSGTAAAS
+751 
-759 PLTLQGTSLEGGRD
+759 
-773 ARRVRRH
+773 
-780 TRTPRPLPTIHVV
+780 
-793 SDSVGLDGTGG
+793 
-804 GPCRRRPVRRHE
+804 
-816 PQHRGAAPCALVRG
+816 
-830 GQAASSP
+830 
-837 STARLHQPPV
+837 
-847 RRRAPARLLHA
+847 
-858 GRRRPAPSR
+858 
-867 CADYCESAS
+867 
-876 TTWWRS
+876 
-882 TS
+882 

>member
-39 ARIPFDSIE
+39 ARIPYDSIE

-97 RGKGLDPE
+97 RGKGLSPE
-105 NLERR
+105 SLERR

-125 ATPVADLLPE
+125 ATPVADLLPD
-135 VLTGFITAIK
+135 VLAGFITAIK

-164 WIVAMLNDVV
+164 WIVAMLDDVV
-174 LPVSFAGAAS
+174 LPVSFAGAES
-184 DNFTMGHRVLAP
+184 SNFTMGHRVLAP

-207 LNVVRAAYVI
+207 LDVIRAAYVI

-386 AARRRSAPRACA
+386 AADAQRAA
-398 RPTWSPTPSS
+398 RLCKADLVTNAVIEFTSVQGVMGSYYAA
-408 SSPASRAS
+408 ASGE
-416 WAATTPPPPGKR
+416 T
-428 PQVAQRHRPSITS
+428 PQVAQAIGQHYQ
-441 PRFAGDALPDTDGGP
+441 PRFAGDALPDTTVGQLVALADKLDTICGLF
-456 AWSPWPTS
+456 A
-464 STPSAACSPVGQ
+464 VGQ

-485 ALRRSAIGIVNHAR
+485 ALRRSAIGIVNMLEA
-499 GGPAH
+499 GLPI
-504 RRSLAAVDE
+504 SLAAAIDE
-513 SLASYAAPGRRLRPR
+513 SLASFATQGVAFDA
-528 AAVRAEVADFFVTRT
+528 AAVRAEVVDFFVTRT

-551 RHRRRHRRR
+551 VNADTIDAVLA
-560 AGRGRGGACWSS
+560 AGVEEPAVVS
-572 AQRARALEAARA
+572 QRAHALEDARA
-584 KRCAKRS
+584 NDAE
-591 TTWPR
+591 TFDNLATAY
-596 PTPARTTCASP
+596 ARANNLRKP
-607 KLGEDVDDSLLTD
+607 ELGEDVDDALLTE
-620 PERALASARGQPPS
+620 PERALAGAVATAEQAVASALAS
-634 RRVAAAL
+634 DDFAAAL
-641 VVRRLRGR
+641 SQL
-649 AVPGCAALRAPIDG
+649 AALRAPIDG
-663 FFADVMVMD
+663 FFVDVMVMD

-695 ADFGRSWRNRSRATV
+695 ADFGKMAKS
-710 AGFSQTAERLVRC
+710 
-723 EAPTHLACFARRR
+723 
-736 KLAYRSTLRL
+736 K
-746 PPAGG
+746 
-751 RSGTAAAS
+751 
-759 PLTLQGTSLEGGRD
+759 
-773 ARRVRRH
+773 
-780 TRTPRPLPTIHVV
+780 
-793 SDSVGLDGTGG
+793 
-804 GPCRRRPVRRHE
+804 
-816 PQHRGAAPCALVRG
+816 
-830 GQAASSP
+830 
-837 STARLHQPPV
+837 
-847 RRRAPARLLHA
+847 
-858 GRRRPAPSR
+858 
-867 CADYCESAS
+867 
-876 TTWWRS
+876 
-882 TS
+882 

>member
-39 ARIPFDSIE
+39 ARIPCDSIE

-73 YKGPAAKIAFD
+73 YKGTAAKIAFD

-97 RGKGLDPE
+97 RGKGLDPK

-125 ATPVADLLPE
+125 ATPVADLLPD
-135 VLTGFITAIK
+135 VLAGFITAIK

-164 WIVAMLNDVV
+164 WIVAMLDDVV
-174 LPVSFAGAAS
+174 LPVSFAGAES
-184 DNFTMGHRVLAP
+184 SNFTMGHRVLAP
-196 GKHTVDTAANL
+196 GKHAVDTAANL
-207 LNVVRAAYVI
+207 LDVIRAAYVI

-364 KAERLEKLAGALSA
+364 KAERLEKLACALSA
-378 DAQLSAAD
+378 DAQLDAAD
-386 AARRRSAPRACA
+386 AADAKRAA
-398 RPTWSPTPSS
+398 RLCKADLVTNAVIEFTSVQGVMGSYYAA
-408 SSPASRAS
+408 ASGE
-416 WAATTPPPPGKR
+416 T
-428 PQVAQRHRPSITS
+428 PQVAQAIGQHYQ
-441 PRFAGDALPDTDGGP
+441 PRFAGDALPDTTVGKLVALADKLDTICGLF
-456 AWSPWPTS
+456 A
-464 STPSAACSPVGQ
+464 VGQ

-485 ALRRSAIGIVNHAR
+485 ALRRSAIGIVNMLEA
-499 GGPAH
+499 GLAI
-504 RRSLAAVDE
+504 SLAAAIDE
-513 SLASYAAPGRRLRPR
+513 SLASFAAQGVAFDA
-528 AAVRAEVADFFVTRT
+528 AAVRAEVVDFFVTRT
-543 KVMLRDAG
+543 KVMLRDVGVNADTIDAVLAAG
-551 RHRRRHRRR
+551 VEEP
-560 AGRGRGGACWSS
+560 AVIS
-572 AQRARALEAARA
+572 QRAHALEDARA
-584 KRCAKRS
+584 NDVETFDNLA
-591 TTWPR
+591 TAY
-596 PTPARTTCASP
+596 ARANNLRKP
-607 KLGEDVDDSLLTD
+607 ELGEDVDDALLTE
-620 PERALASARGQPPS
+620 PERALAGAVATAEQAVASALAS
-634 RRVAAAL
+634 DDFAAAL
-641 VVRRLRGR
+641 SQL
-649 AVPGCAALRAPIDG
+649 AALRAPIDG

-695 ADFGRSWRNRSRATV
+695 ADFGKMAKS
-710 AGFSQTAERLVRC
+710 
-723 EAPTHLACFARRR
+723 
-736 KLAYRSTLRL
+736 K
-746 PPAGG
+746 
-751 RSGTAAAS
+751 
-759 PLTLQGTSLEGGRD
+759 
-773 ARRVRRH
+773 
-780 TRTPRPLPTIHVV
+780 
-793 SDSVGLDGTGG
+793 
-804 GPCRRRPVRRHE
+804 
-816 PQHRGAAPCALVRG
+816 
-830 GQAASSP
+830 
-837 STARLHQPPV
+837 
-847 RRRAPARLLHA
+847 
-858 GRRRPAPSR
+858 
-867 CADYCESAS
+867 
-876 TTWWRS
+876 
-882 TS
+882 

>member
-39 ARIPFDSIE
+39 ARIPYDSIE

-97 RGKGLDPE
+97 RGKGLSPE
-105 NLERR
+105 SLERR

-125 ATPVADLLPE
+125 ATPVADLLPD
-135 VLTGFITAIK
+135 VLAGFITAIK

-164 WIVAMLNDVV
+164 WIVAMLDDVV
-174 LPVSFAGAAS
+174 LPVSFAGAES
-184 DNFTMGHRVLAP
+184 SNFTMGHRVLAP
-196 GKHTVDTAANL
+196 GKHAVDTAANL
-207 LNVVRAAYVI
+207 LDVIRAAYVI

-364 KAERLEKLAGALSA
+364 KAERLEKLACALSA

-386 AARRRSAPRACA
+386 AADAKRAA
-398 RPTWSPTPSS
+398 RLCKADLVTNAVIEFTSVQGVMGSYYAA
-408 SSPASRAS
+408 ASGE
-416 WAATTPPPPGKR
+416 T
-428 PQVAQRHRPSITS
+428 PQVAQAIGQHYQ
-441 PRFAGDALPDTDGGP
+441 PRFAGDALPDTTVGKLVALADKLDTICGLF
-456 AWSPWPTS
+456 A
-464 STPSAACSPVGQ
+464 VGQ

-485 ALRRSAIGIVNHAR
+485 ALRRSAIGIVNMLET
-499 GGPAH
+499 GLPI
-504 RRSLAAVDE
+504 SLAAAIDE
-513 SLASYAAPGRRLRPR
+513 SLASFAAQGVAFDA
-528 AAVRAEVADFFVTRT
+528 AAVRAEVVDFFVTRT
-543 KVMLRDAG
+543 KVMLRDGGVNADTIDAVLAAG
-551 RHRRRHRRR
+551 VEEP
-560 AGRGRGGACWSS
+560 AVIS
-572 AQRARALEAARA
+572 QRAHALEDARA
-584 KRCAKRS
+584 NDVETFDNLA
-591 TTWPR
+591 TAY
-596 PTPARTTCASP
+596 ARANNLRKP
-607 KLGEDVDDSLLTD
+607 ELGEDVDDALLTE
-620 PERALASARGQPPS
+620 PERALAGAVATAEQAVASALAS
-634 RRVAAAL
+634 DDFAAAL
-641 VVRRLRGR
+641 SQL
-649 AVPGCAALRAPIDG
+649 AALRAPIDG

-695 ADFGRSWRNRSRATV
+695 ADFGKMAKS
-710 AGFSQTAERLVRC
+710 
-723 EAPTHLACFARRR
+723 
-736 KLAYRSTLRL
+736 K
-746 PPAGG
+746 
-751 RSGTAAAS
+751 
-759 PLTLQGTSLEGGRD
+759 
-773 ARRVRRH
+773 
-780 TRTPRPLPTIHVV
+780 
-793 SDSVGLDGTGG
+793 
-804 GPCRRRPVRRHE
+804 
-816 PQHRGAAPCALVRG
+816 
-830 GQAASSP
+830 
-837 STARLHQPPV
+837 
-847 RRRAPARLLHA
+847 
-858 GRRRPAPSR
+858 
-867 CADYCESAS
+867 
-876 TTWWRS
+876 
-882 TS
+882 